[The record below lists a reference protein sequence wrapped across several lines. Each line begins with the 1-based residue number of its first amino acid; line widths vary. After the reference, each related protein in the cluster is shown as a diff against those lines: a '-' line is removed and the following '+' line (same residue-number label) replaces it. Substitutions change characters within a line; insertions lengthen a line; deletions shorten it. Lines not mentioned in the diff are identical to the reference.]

1 MGVSELLR
9 TEMGWAMGLSLV
21 LALAL
26 LALRPGDRSSV
37 RNTLIL
43 LGICALALV
52 SVQLTTAMGERQAAS
67 IAADV
72 AGALAGIVLVR
83 LSTMFVFRVILP
95 AVGIRPVGIV
105 EDLVTAALYVGW
117 IFVWLRL
124 SGVDP
129 AGLVATSAVLTAV
142 IAFSMQNTLGNVLGG
157 VVLQLDN
164 SLRTGDWVR
173 VDDVSGQVVDITWR
187 HTSVRTRNGETVIV
201 PNGWLLQNRFV
212 VIGALGE
219 AQTPWRRWVRVNVDI
234 AIEPQRVCAV
244 LESAV
249 KDAHIDRVAQSPAP
263 NAVMMEIGPGFGG
276 YALRYWLTDPLH
288 DDSTDS
294 VVRAHVIAALARNAM
309 PLGVPHQQELG
320 VRDDDAHRALE
331 QAHER
336 ERRLAALAAVDLFR
350 PLTAEE
356 RATIAGHLVYAPF
369 LAGDIMTRQGATAH
383 WLYLI
388 ITGEADVWIDTAAG
402 RKPIATIGAGSVF
415 GEMGMLTGEPRRAS
429 VNARTDVMCYRLD
442 KSGFEQIIRERPDVA
457 DAISQVLATRES
469 ELETLRAIGAAH
481 NQPPAPHADIHARI
495 RSFFGLS

>member
-26 LALRPGDRSSV
+26 LALRPGDRPSV

-52 SVQLTTAMGERQAAS
+52 TVQLTTAMGERQAAS

-83 LSTMFVFRVILP
+83 LSAMFVFRVILP
-95 AVGIRPVGIV
+95 AAGIRPVGIV
-105 EDLVTAALYVGW
+105 EDLVTAGLYVGW
-117 IFVWLRL
+117 IFAWLRL
-124 SGVDP
+124 SGVDT
-129 AGLVATSAVLTAV
+129 AGIFATSAVVTAV
-142 IAFSMQNTLGNVLGG
+142 VAFSMQTTLGNVLGG

-173 VDDVSGQVVDITWR
+173 VDDVSGQVVDVTWR
-187 HTSVRTRNGETVIV
+187 HTSLRTRNGETVVI
-201 PNGWLLQNRFV
+201 PNGWLLQNRFT
-212 VIGALGE
+212 VIGTPGAG
-219 AQTPWRRWVRVNVDI
+219 QTPWRRWVRVNVDI
-234 AIEPQRVCAV
+234 AADPRRVVAV

-249 KDAHIDRVAQSPAP
+249 KDAQIERVATDPAP
-263 NAVMMEIGPGFGG
+263 SAVLMEIGAGFGG

-288 DDSTDS
+288 DDPTDS
-294 VVRAHVIAALARNAM
+294 VVRAHMLAALARNNIA
-309 PLGVPHQQELG
+309 LGIPHTQELK
-320 VRDDDAHRALE
+320 VRDDAVHRELE
-331 QAHER
+331 EAR
-336 ERRLAALAAVDLFR
+336 ERDRRIAALVAVDLFR
-350 PLTAEE
+350 PLTPAE
-356 RATIAGHLVYAPF
+356 RASVADHLVYAPF
-369 LAGDIMTRQGATAH
+369 VAGDIMTRQGATAH

-429 VNARTDVMCYRLD
+429 VSARTDVMCYRLD
-442 KSGFEQIIRERPDVA
+442 KSGFEQIIRARPDVA

-469 ELETLRAIGAAH
+469 ELEALRAIGAAH